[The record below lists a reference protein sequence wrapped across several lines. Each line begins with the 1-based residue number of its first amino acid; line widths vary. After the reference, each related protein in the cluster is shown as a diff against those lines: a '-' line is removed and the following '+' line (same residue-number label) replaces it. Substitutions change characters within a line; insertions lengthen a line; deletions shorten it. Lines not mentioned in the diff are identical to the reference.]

1 MKKKFNKRRFTIKL
15 VLSSIYLMVITI
27 LLVCSYRLY
36 TDKNK
41 IVPWE
46 NVESVD
52 DYSYIKIS
60 KMSEKFA
67 YYENENIGLHFVIEE
82 EDTGLWHT
90 YVIAINED
98 KYNEFKDIIDFSYE
112 RTTKK
117 PEEVIVYGY
126 PIIMNEELKKMIL
139 NNIKNFLP
147 ADNEVEIT
155 KDNLEEYLT
164 NSYLDTTK
172 EKVDKFDYVLFFS
185 LLLLFIMVAVLVF
198 TLFDKDKMVD
208 NLEVKAENIEI
219 NTKKL
224 FKRKR

>member
-82 EDTGLWHT
+82 EDTWLWHT